1 MKNKI
6 LIGLFAILTIGIVA
20 QYFIY
25 KNEVSF
31 LEQENL
37 DLLEEK
43 KTDLKKVR
51 DSAFVKIN
59 EITVNSKNRFDSI
72 ANIPPI
78 IKWYPYEK
86 PIFINRDVDSALD
99 IISRYNYNSEKSN

>member
-1 MKNKI
+1 MLTLKNKI
-6 LIGLFAILTIGIVA
+6 LIALFSILVIGIVA
-20 QYFIY
+20 QYFFY

-37 DLLEEK
+37 DLIEEK
-43 KTDLKKVR
+43 KDDLKKVR

-59 EITVNSKNRFDSI
+59 EITIKSQNRFDSI
-72 ANIPPI
+72 ANIPPT

-86 PIFINRDVDSALD
+86 PVFTNRTLDIALD
-99 IISRYNYNSEKSN
+99 SIANYKYNR